1 MREDLLHFVWK
12 YKKLQLLDMVTTQ
25 NETLTIVDVGSHNHL
40 AGPDFFNAKIIID
53 GQLWAGN
60 IEIHINGSDWFTHHH
75 EKDVNYENVIL
86 HVVWK
91 DDMVVF
97 RRDKTIIPTLELS
110 HYVPETILRNYQ
122 NLFEKQRSKFINC
135 ENEISNID
143 GFTIANWLE
152 RLYIERLEQKSILIN
167 QLLITSKN
175 DWENVLFT
183 LLLKNFGLKINSGSF
198 YSLAH
203 CLDYSIVRKLQ
214 KNPFQLESVLL
225 GLAGLL
231 NHDSKLDT
239 YHDSL
244 MTEYMYLKNKFGI
257 TEEAVQKPE
266 FFKLRPAN
274 FPTIRLSQ
282 IANVYGRHQNLFQM
296 MISTRSLAELYAIF
310 NISASEYW
318 DTHFT
323 FGKESRKSTKRLT
336 KKFIDLLIINTII
349 PIKFCY
355 ARSLGKNPDESI
367 LSIIDSIK
375 QEENNILKKF
385 TGLGLKS
392 KTAGE
397 SQAILQLYNQYCTKN
412 KCLECAIG
420 SSLLNGNI

>member
-1 MREDLLHFVWK
+1 
-12 YKKLQLLDMVTTQ
+12 
-25 NETLTIVDVGSHNHL
+25 
-40 AGPDFFNAKIIID
+40 
-53 GQLWAGN
+53 
-60 IEIHINGSDWFTHHH
+60 
-75 EKDVNYENVIL
+75 
-86 HVVWK
+86 
-91 DDMVVF
+91 
-97 RRDKTIIPTLELS
+97 
-110 HYVPETILRNYQ
+110 
-122 NLFEKQRSKFINC
+122 
-135 ENEISNID
+135 
-143 GFTIANWLE
+143 
-152 RLYIERLEQKSILIN
+152 
-167 QLLITSKN
+167 
-175 DWENVLFT
+175 
-183 LLLKNFGLKINSGSF
+183 
-198 YSLAH
+198 
-203 CLDYSIVRKLQ
+203 
-214 KNPFQLESVLL
+214 
-225 GLAGLL
+225 
-231 NHDSKLDT
+231 
-239 YHDSL
+239 
-244 MTEYMYLKNKFGI
+244 
-257 TEEAVQKPE
+257 
-266 FFKLRPAN
+266 
-274 FPTIRLSQ
+274 
-282 IANVYGRHQNLFQM
+282 M